1 MPERADNK
9 GQTGRG
15 PDVTMLLER
24 VAAGDSAVADELLPI
39 VYADLRAVAGGQ
51 FRGQRSDHTLQ
62 PTALVHE
69 AYLRLVR
76 APGEGFKNRAHFM
89 AVAATAMRQ
98 ILRDHARAKSAAK
111 RDSGGARVD
120 LDQVVTPSGQQVLDA
135 VELNDALTRLEEA
148 DPRMA
153 RIVDLWFFG
162 GLTTEEIAELQG
174 TSSRTVKRLWRQA
187 RAWLNSELSHA

>member
-1 MPERADNK
+1 MPEDRDRA
-9 GQTGRG
+9 GSSQ
-15 PDVTMLLER
+15 DVTVLLER
-24 VAAGDSAVADELLPI
+24 VAAGDSAVVDELLPI

-69 AYLRLVR
+69 AFIRLVR
-76 APGEGFKNRAHFM
+76 APGAGFKNRSHFM

-98 ILRDHARAKSAAK
+98 ILKDHARAKLAAK
-111 RDSGGARVD
+111 RNAGGARVD
-120 LDQVVTPSGQQVLDA
+120 LDQVTTPSGERSIDVI
-135 VELNDALTRLEEA
+135 ELNEALTRLEEA
-148 DPRMA
+148 DPGMS

-174 TSSRTVKRLWRQA
+174 VSSRTVKRQWRQA
-187 RAWLNSELSHA
+187 RAWLNSELSSA